1 MHPREIIITEGGS
14 ALVIE
19 WADRTVSR
27 IPGRSLRNAC
37 RCSRCLADRRG
48 SHVGAVSL
56 SLLQEGAARIV
67 SVDLPSSSRISVGWG
82 DLHGSSYYRFSELI
96 ELFPPVGEGTDM
108 DR

>member
-1 MHPREIIITEGGS
+1 MHPREITIAEAGG

-37 RCSRCLADRRG
+37 GCSRCLADRRG
-48 SHVGAVSL
+48 GHGGAVSL

-82 DLHGSSYYRFSELI
+82 DRHGSSFYRFSELI
-96 ELFPPVGEGTDM
+96 ELFPPVREGTDR